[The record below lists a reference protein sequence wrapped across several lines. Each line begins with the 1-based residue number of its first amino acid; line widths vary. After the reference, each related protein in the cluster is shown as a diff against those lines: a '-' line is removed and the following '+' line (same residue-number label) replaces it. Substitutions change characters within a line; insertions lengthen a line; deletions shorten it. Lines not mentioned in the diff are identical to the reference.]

1 MSHRLPLLSP
11 VSRWR
16 LLLLLSAAAALP
28 SPALAWDYFG
38 HQVVAR
44 IAWNELRPETRAA
57 AVALLMA
64 APDDAHL
71 ACLLPPGVGPL
82 LERQRTLFDR
92 AATWPDVV
100 RDEAFPE
107 RQARYHHGPWHY
119 RDRFWEQPDPS
130 QPPRERMDL
139 PRGSES
145 VVERLRVFSA
155 SVGDTARPAAER
167 AIELAWILH
176 LVGDIHQPLHTTSRV
191 TPTEPT
197 GDRGANMFE
206 LDEEHDN
213 LHWYWDGAISRSL
226 RHPDEPEEKAVARV
240 AAALVAD
247 FPRASFAARLALGS
261 DFERWAEEGY
271 LASTTVAYPPT
282 LRRGQRPPGTY
293 RQTVERVAEPA
304 AALAGYRLAALLE
317 EALEP

>member
-1 MSHRLPLLSP
+1 MIPSYRGLRPTPYPLLLIATVLAVGS
-11 VSRWR
+11 
-16 LLLLLSAAAALP
+16 

-44 IAWNELRPETRAA
+44 IAWNELRPETREA

-71 ACLLPPGVGPL
+71 ACLLPPGIDPL
-82 LERQRTLFDR
+82 AERQRTLFDR

-100 RDEAFPE
+100 RDDAFPA
-107 RQARYHHGPWHY
+107 RQAKYHHGAWHY
-119 RDRFWEQPDPS
+119 RDRFWEQPDPA
-130 QPPRERMDL
+130 QPPRERLDI
-139 PRGSES
+139 PRGPQS

-176 LVGDIHQPLHTTSRV
+176 LAGDIHQPLHTTSRV
-191 TPTEPT
+191 TPSEPN
-197 GDRGANMFE
+197 GDRGANLFL
-206 LDEEHDN
+206 LDEEHEN
-213 LHWYWDGAISRSL
+213 LHWYWDSAISRSL
-226 RHPDEPEEKAVARV
+226 RLPHEPEEEAVPRV
-240 AAALVAD
+240 AAQLALD
-247 FPRASFAARLALGS
+247 FPRAAFAAGLAPG

-271 LASTTVAYPPT
+271 LASTTVVYPPT
-282 LRRGQRPPGTY
+282 LQRGQRPPGSY
-293 RQTVERVAEPA
+293 RQTVERVAQPA

-317 EALEP
+317 EVLGP